1 MWLQY
6 RNLKLVEKS
15 GRSDKDNE
23 AILKGDYL
31 DKNPKYEYREDEDGN
46 ILPPIEI
53 PFEMPSR
60 DEMMKYIFSD
70 WQVGDI
76 LVIADSPLKYPKV
89 QGDTLV
95 EMTLYEAYK
104 NGLYELKY
112 NEVIYKDD
120 ILVLEQ
126 GQYVDEKGV
135 LQTVPKIE
143 GTRVEWNW
151 ETHEWEE
158 KATMLEI
165 VQAQYAE
172 YEGMDTY
179 STVEEM
185 KRIDPAMAD
194 EFVNMLIELRQ
205 IAYGLNGAI
214 ETQAIG
220 YSTLPIPK
228 PSKDLQEY
236 LDMRKIIKIGKNN

>member
-1 MWLQY
+1 MS
-6 RNLKLVEKS
+6 NLTHIYKKETEVKLLDTLNYTIKEFMANPQ
-15 GRSDKDNE
+15 GCYPEWDKQSMIASE
-23 AILKGDYL
+23 I
-31 DKNPKYEYREDEDGN
+31 KYEY
-46 ILPPIEI
+46 PIFDNE
-53 PFEMPSR
+53 
-60 DEMMKYIFSD
+60 
-70 WQVGDI
+70 
-76 LVIADSPLKYPKV
+76 
-89 QGDTLV
+89 TLR
-95 EMTLYEAYK
+95 EMTKYEKYK
-104 NGLYELKY
+104 KGLYKLLE
-112 NEVIYKDD
+112 NEVEYQGN

-126 GQYVDEKGV
+126 GQYVDERGV
-135 LQTVPKIE
+135 LQTVPKPE
-143 GTRVEWNW
+143 GTKIEWNW
-151 ETHEWEE
+151 QTHEWEE